1 MYVSSTELTDGV
13 KVFEAE
19 NPSNGTA
26 DKFTIKLPLTVEQGI
41 IFNDGSSQTTAGGG
55 ASAGTVIALQL
66 AFG

>member
-1 MYVSSTELTDGV
+1 MYVSSTELTDGI

-19 NPSNGTA
+19 NPSSGD

-41 IFNDGSSQTTAGGG
+41 IFNDGTTQTTAGG
-55 ASAGTVIALQL
+55 ASAGSVIAFQL